1 MPPAL
6 GGKWEVAVGGGATAP
21 PALNLDFAPRA
32 NNQGEPKRLGLNWLP
47 YYCVWPERGSL
58 GPFLEASWV
67 FSGWAGVM
75 DARKRVSWSGA
86 EPCGGLSESTQCC
99 SAAKPQQSWSTCE
112 HIIKAEWQ
120 SRTFWFLDLKPLP
133 FWNWCF
139 TISSWSDQVYCSLT
153 SPCLSFVQFDLIKLI
168 NIHSILELLNRYCG
182 QKVSLQSKP
191 ECFLPSLLTST
202 DCQFRWRVYGVT
214 LLQLSHIG

>member
-32 NNQGEPKRLGLNWLP
+32 NNQGEPKRLGLNGLP
-47 YYCVWPERGSL
+47 YSCVWPERGSL

-120 SRTFWFLDLKPLP
+120 SRTFWFLDLKLLP
-133 FWNWCF
+133 YWNWCF

-153 SPCLSFVQFDLIKLI
+153 SPCHLFSLIWS
-168 NIHSILELLNRYCG
+168 NWS
-182 QKVSLQSKP
+182 
-191 ECFLPSLLTST
+191 TST
-202 DCQFRWRVYGVT
+202 QY
-214 LLQLSHIG
+214 